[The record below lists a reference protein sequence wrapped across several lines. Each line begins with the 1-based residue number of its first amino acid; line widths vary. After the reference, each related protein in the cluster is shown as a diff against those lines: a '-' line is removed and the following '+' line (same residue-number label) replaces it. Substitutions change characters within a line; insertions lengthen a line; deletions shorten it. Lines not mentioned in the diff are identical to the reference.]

1 MTMVIQ
7 QLMWR
12 IEAIFDAFT
21 TAVYV
26 DRDVDAAVALMA
38 EDCTLRNVPAD
49 TGGATEA
56 EIRRYLAEDVLPN
69 LPADLTIRRISR
81 TADQRRVAAET
92 MVGFTHDRSLP
103 WLLPGVDATH
113 RRAEVLAVSM
123 VAFRHRTSLGAV
135 TSRIASHR
143 TLWDHTGLLTQ
154 LGLADVAAS
163 GGAPDV
169 GVASLDGRR
178 ARS

>member
-12 IEAIFDAFT
+12 IGAIVDAFD

-26 DRDVDAAVALMA
+26 DRDVDAAVALTA
-38 EDCTLRNVPAD
+38 EECTVRNVPTD
-49 TGGATEA
+49 TGGDTEA

-69 LPADLTIRRISR
+69 LPADLTFRRISR
-81 TADQRRVAAET
+81 TADQRRVVAET
-92 MVGFTHDRSLP
+92 MVGFTHDRPLP

-113 RRAEVLAVSM
+113 RRAEVLAVSI
-123 VAFRHRTSLGAV
+123 VAFRHQTSLGTI

-143 TLWDHTGLLTQ
+143 TLWDHTGLLAQ
-154 LGLADVAAS
+154 LGLARRS
-163 GGAPDV
+163 V
-169 GVASLDGRR
+169 GSFIG
-178 ARS
+178 

>member
-7 QLMWR
+7 QLVWR

-26 DRDVDAAVALMA
+26 DRQVDAAVALLA
-38 EDCTLRNVPAD
+38 EDCALRNVPAG
-49 TGGATEA
+49 TGGETEA

-69 LPADLTIRRISR
+69 LPDDLTFQRVSR
-81 TADQRRVAAET
+81 TSDQRRVAAET
-92 MVGFTHDRSLP
+92 MVGFTHDRPMP
-103 WLLPGVDATH
+103 WLLPGVDPTH
-113 RRAEVLAVSM
+113 RRAEVLAVSI
-123 VAFRHRTSLGAV
+123 VAFRHRTSLGAI

-154 LGLADVAAS
+154 LGVADAVAA
-163 GGAPDV
+163 
-169 GVASLDGRR
+169 GRR
-178 ARS
+178 P

>member
-7 QLMWR
+7 QLVWR

-26 DRDVDAAVALMA
+26 DRQVDAAVALLA
-38 EDCTLRNVPAD
+38 EDCALRNVPTG
-49 TGGATEA
+49 TGGETEA

-69 LPADLTIRRISR
+69 LPDDLTFQRVSR
-81 TADQRRVAAET
+81 TADQRRVAAEI
-92 MVGFTHDRSLP
+92 MIGFTHDRPMP
-103 WLLPGVDATH
+103 WLLPGVDPTH
-113 RRAEVLAVSM
+113 RRAEVLAVSI
-123 VAFRHRTSLGAV
+123 VAFRHRTSLGAI

-154 LGLADVAAS
+154 LGVADAVAA
-163 GGAPDV
+163 
-169 GVASLDGRR
+169 GRR
-178 ARS
+178 P